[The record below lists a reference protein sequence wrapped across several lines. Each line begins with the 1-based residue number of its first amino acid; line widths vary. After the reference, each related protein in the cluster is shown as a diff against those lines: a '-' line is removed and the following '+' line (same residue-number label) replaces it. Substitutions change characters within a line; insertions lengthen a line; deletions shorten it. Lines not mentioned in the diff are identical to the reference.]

1 MKRLSI
7 LAGTIILLAFSACKG
22 NPSTTSG
29 DSTGTGAV
37 GARVPGDT
45 TSDTTRRGPAIG
57 ADAKD
62 TAKTPR
68 DTSSR

>member
-7 LAGTIILLAFSACKG
+7 IAGICTLLAFAACKG

-37 GARVPGDT
+37 GARVPGKES
-45 TSDTTRRGPAIG
+45 SDTTRRGPATG
-57 ADAKD
+57 ADVKD
-62 TAKTPR
+62 TAKTSR